1 MTAIVVVV
9 LVVWFNLI
17 ASVSG
22 TCRVVCT
29 RLPGT
34 KLRFIL
40 VLVHFVGVC
49 ESILLKISRRRP
61 LCRRNFIYLRHFF
74 FKHSRQN
81 AEK

>member
-40 VLVHFVGVC
+40 VLVHFVGVFT
-49 ESILLKISRRRP
+49 LFYVYVLFKISRKKDH
-61 LCRRNFIYLRHFF
+61 YL
-74 FKHSRQN
+74 
-81 AEK
+81 